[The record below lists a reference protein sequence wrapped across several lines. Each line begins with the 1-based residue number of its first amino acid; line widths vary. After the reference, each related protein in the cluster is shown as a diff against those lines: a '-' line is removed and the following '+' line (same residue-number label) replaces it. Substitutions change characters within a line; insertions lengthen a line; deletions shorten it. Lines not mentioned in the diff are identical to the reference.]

1 MLYPHFQENYL
12 PCSKF
17 AIFLPA
23 NFSEEPNSLTYETGS
38 VPVFYWKCG
47 VSAVDGAKSLLTS
60 TDSLASLKS
69 YTGSFLLT
77 HAGKVTS
84 GFSESYNRIWCLRS

>member
-17 AIFLPA
+17 AIFLPT

-60 TDSLASLKS
+60 TDSLASLKKL
-69 YTGSFLLT
+69 YRVLPADACGE
-77 HAGKVTS
+77 GYK
-84 GFSESYNRIWCLRS
+84 RIFGEL